1 MTGAET
7 HIIQKHNDSAIIEE
21 AGCVKV
27 FTDGENTKKGEKVML
42 YTK

>member
-1 MTGAET
+1 MTGAER
-7 HIIQKHNDSAIIEE
+7 HIIQTHNDSAEIEE

-27 FTDGENTKKGEKVML
+27 FTDGENTKQGEKVML